1 MTNYFIPFIALT
13 TYIIY
18 RKLTNKKRKR
28 RLSAPPSHQL
38 PNWMEKEIEKIME
51 ILYVNTYN
59 EELADQYIRDL
70 LDQDKFY
77 E

>member
-1 MTNYFIPFIALT
+1 
-13 TYIIY
+13 
-18 RKLTNKKRKR
+18 
-28 RLSAPPSHQL
+28 
-38 PNWMEKEIEKIME
+38 MEKEIEKIME